1 MSMEVINGY
10 VCRNCTDVDYAKKSI
25 DPAHP
30 KDGPNGVDAPDS
42 RKSINE
48 IVAKD
53 QTKSPERGPAVVLG
67 GQFAN
72 ASTVAAVAPA
82 AKVEAP
88 VYTPGSTVNISA

>member
-1 MSMEVINGY
+1 MWMEAMNGY

-30 KDGPNGVDAPDS
+30 KDGPNGADAPDP
-42 RKSINE
+42 RKAIDE
-48 IVAKD
+48 LVATD
-53 QTKSPERGPAVVLG
+53 QTKTPDRGPAVVLG
-67 GQFAN
+67 GEFAN

-88 VYTPGSTVNISA
+88 IYTPGLTVNVSA